1 MDAVLWG
8 LRFEEGNFIYPA
20 VYCGIIDEIYHVIP
34 SHSEDKPSQREMV
47 VNGRRIRVHV
57 LRLSDLPDFRREQRP
72 VLVDIDEDYFV
83 EQGNMKSAIYRKVA
97 FGSPRQEITS
107 ELKHGIAWFLERLF
121 SVAGVATPLV
131 TIAESP
137 DWVPQKFIPFI
148 TQTLKAEINRM
159 LSASRGSVG
168 GGSDSQIS
176 SPARAGFPLPMKESP
191 SPARAGFPLP
201 MKESPSPA
209 RAGFPLPMKE
219 SPSPARAGFPLPVLI
234 ETAARLSLDDTVSAV
249 SHVSVSG
256 LPAFDSGLY
265 SIADFDGR
273 SSWAAQPSRDGASF
287 FDLGKLRP
295 GYGEAAAGAIAKIP
309 E

>member
-1 MDAVLWG
+1 M
-8 LRFEEGNFIYPA
+8 
-20 VYCGIIDEIYHVIP
+20 IP
-34 SHSEDKPSQREMV
+34 PHSEGKPSQREMV
-47 VNGRRIRVHV
+47 VNGRRISIHV

-97 FGSPRQEITS
+97 FGSPQQEIAS
-107 ELKHGIAWFLERLF
+107 ELKHRIVWFLERLF

-148 TQTLKAEINRM
+148 TQTLKAEISRM

-168 GGSDSQIS
+168 DGSDSQIS
-176 SPARAGFPLPMKESP
+176 SPARAGFPLPLKESP
-191 SPARAGFPLP
+191 SPARAGF
-201 MKESPSPA
+201 S
-209 RAGFPLPMKE
+209 
-219 SPSPARAGFPLPVLI
+219 LPVLI
-234 ETAARLSLDDTVSAV
+234 ETAARWSFDDTLSAV
-249 SHVSVSG
+249 SRVSVSG

-273 SSWAAQPSRDGASF
+273 SSWAAQPSKGGVSSSVEGKPQPSKGGVSSSDEGKPQPGKGGASF
-287 FDLGKLRP
+287 SDLGKLRP
-295 GYGEAAAGAIAKIP
+295 GYGEAAAGAIVKIP
-309 E
+309 RGSFLR